1 MKKKREIKIKKIE
14 KKENDEQKL
23 NKTLSSKRKK

>member
-1 MKKKREIKIKKIE
+1 MKKKREIKIKKSE